1 MPHLI
6 LRNAKLLPQ
15 NPEYAHASAVAI
27 RGHRILAVGSDEEI
41 RALARSGT
49 QQIDLRG
56 RLLLPGFTDSH
67 IHLFDHAMSPH
78 RMALAG
84 TTSLDDL
91 LQRLMREA
99 AEKPPG
105 SWIQGRG
112 WNETRWPDPVH
123 PTKKDLDRAAPDH
136 PVILWRSDMHLA
148 VVNSKALSAAGID
161 RQTPDPEQ
169 GRIDRDEHG
178 EPSGGLRERAIRL
191 VKDLIPLPPEEQ
203 VMQAI
208 QDSFADF
215 HRLGLTGVHDFRD
228 LGGREAGLVLRAL
241 TRLEQAGKLDLRT
254 WICIAGEHLEDA
266 IATGLR
272 TGFGSDLLRIGHVKY
287 FSDGSQGARTA
298 WMLEP
303 YEGSD
308 DPGMPLT
315 PMEEIAEAIPR
326 AHQAGL
332 AVAVHAIGDRANR
345 ELMAVFER
353 TAQSRTGAEPS
364 APHRIEHVQNIRPED
379 VKRMAALGVAASVQP
394 IHLVDDITLV
404 DQTVGARGRFTY
416 PFRGMLD
423 AGVVMAFGSDA
434 PVADHNPLL
443 GIQAAVTRQR
453 QDGTPAEGWYPQQRL
468 TVAEAIHGYTMG
480 PAAVCGR
487 ALELGNIG
495 PGSLADLVVLEEDIL
510 SGDPGA
516 IGETEIAM
524 TVFDGRV
531 VYER

>member
-6 LRNAKLLPQ
+6 LRNAKILPE
-15 NPEYAHASAVAI
+15 NPEYTHATAVAV
-27 RGHRILAVGSDEEI
+27 RGNRIVAVGSDEEI
-41 RALARSGT
+41 GSLAKQGT
-49 QQIDLRG
+49 RQIDLGG

-67 IHLFDHAMSPH
+67 IHLFDHAMSSH
-78 RMALAG
+78 RIALAD

-91 LQRLMREA
+91 LQRLQHEA
-99 AEKPPG
+99 AGKPPG

-112 WNETRWPDPVH
+112 WNETRWPDPMH
-123 PTKKDLDRAAPDH
+123 PTRQDLDRAAPDH

-148 VVNSKALSAAGID
+148 VVNSAALSAAGID
-161 RQTPDPEQ
+161 RRTPDPEQ
-169 GRIDRDEHG
+169 GRIDRDARG
-178 EPSGGLRERAIRL
+178 DPSGGLRERAIRL

-203 VMQAI
+203 VMQAL
-208 QDSFADF
+208 QDSFAGF
-215 HRLGLTGVHDFRD
+215 HHLGVTGVHDFRD
-228 LGGREAGLVLRAL
+228 LGGREAGMVLRAL
-241 TRLEQAGKLDLRT
+241 TRLDQAGKLELRT
-254 WICIAGEHLEDA
+254 WMCIAGEHLEEA
-266 IATGLR
+266 IAVGLR
-272 TGFGSDLLRIGHVKY
+272 TGFGNDLLRIGHVKY
-287 FSDGSQGARTA
+287 FSDGSQGAHTA

-303 YEGSD
+303 YLGSD

-315 PMEEIAEAIPR
+315 PMEEIAEAVPR

-332 AVAVHAIGDRANR
+332 AVAVHAIGDRANQ

-353 TAQSRTGAEPS
+353 AIQNNAASAPS

-404 DQTVGARGRFTY
+404 DQTVGERGRFTY

-468 TVAEAIHGYTMG
+468 TVAEAIQSYTQG

-487 ALELGNIG
+487 ALDLGTIG

-516 IGETEIAM
+516 IGETKIAM
-524 TVFDGRV
+524 TVFNGRV
-531 VYER
+531 VHER